1 MRKRLKAF
9 HDDEAGAVTVD
20 WVVLTGGLLIFG
32 ILVTTSIISGANHT
46 ATGAGARLSGATVP
60 TITWE

>member
-1 MRKRLKAF
+1 MRHQFKAF
-9 HDDEAGAVTVD
+9 HDDESGAVTVD

-32 ILVTTSIISGANHT
+32 ILVTSSVISGANHT
-46 ATGAGARLSGATVP
+46 ATGAGARLSAAAVP